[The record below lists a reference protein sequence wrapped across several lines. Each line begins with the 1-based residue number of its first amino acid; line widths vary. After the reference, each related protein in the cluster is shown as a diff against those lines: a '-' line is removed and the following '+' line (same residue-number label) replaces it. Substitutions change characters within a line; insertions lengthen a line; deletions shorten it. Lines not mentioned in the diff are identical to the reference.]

1 MLFIKKSATT
11 PTSDCVKTTE
21 QSLTSLSPVWQKL
34 LVFLNRHFTPTDA
47 QLVLVEFKRVRA
59 YVKYVVFLNRHYTP
73 KYAHLVFVEFKTVS
87 L

>member
-47 QLVLVEFKRVRA
+47 QLVLVEFKRVRG
-59 YVKYVVFLNRHYTP
+59 YVKYVVFL
-73 KYAHLVFVEFKTVS
+73 K
-87 L
+87 